1 MIIDWV
7 LQSLANVHAQPLVAL
22 ALVSL
27 LRMCTDA
34 YVSAE
39 LEAHGQAAGQHA
51 RHLSTVLMR
60 LRASVD
66 TSAELSS
73 DVQVCLGLTLHPLVA
88 QMHAEPP
95 ETSSR
100 HCQEHVTTLC
110 RSELMFQALS

>member
-1 MIIDWV
+1 MIVDRV
-7 LQSLANVHAQPLVAL
+7 LQSLADVHAQPLVAL

-27 LRMCTDA
+27 LRMCADA

-39 LEAHGQAAGQHA
+39 LETHGQAAGQHA

-73 DVQVCLGLTLHPLVA
+73 DLQVCLGLTSHSPVA
-88 QMHAEPP
+88 QMHTEPP
-95 ETSSR
+95 ET
-100 HCQEHVTTLC
+100 
-110 RSELMFQALS
+110 